1 MVLGSKYTPL
11 LPSNLIIYFLLIKHM
26 HNRDEVNK
34 RQKKN
39 INKTIYGIVDSGR
52 AIGQKD

>member
-26 HNRDEVNK
+26 HNRAEVNK